1 MTTQLVVE
9 GELSSVNPA
18 TLEVVGSVPVTEP
31 GDVAALV
38 AEAAEAQEAWG
49 GSSFG
54 ERRSLLL
61 RVAHTLLGRMD
72 DITATVTAETGKP
85 IVESFTTELLLA
97 VEQLLWLASHAGRV
111 LAPERLRYGIPY
123 LAHKRAHVVY
133 EPLGVLG
140 IISPWNFPFSIP
152 LTQAAMAVAAGNAV
166 VLKPSELTPLSGEW
180 VARTFAEAGAP
191 DGLVRVAQG
200 AGETGAAL
208 VGAPGV
214 AKLIFTGSGVTGRRI
229 LAAAAELLR
238 PVVLELGSKDP
249 MLVFEDADLRRAVD
263 GALWG
268 SFANCGQV
276 CVGVERI
283 YVARELHDRFVT
295 ELAQRAGELKIGLG
309 EDPETELGPL
319 ISEQQRAKVED
330 LVSEAKERGA
340 EAVVGGRRPKLDL
353 PGWFYE
359 PTVLTGGDP
368 AARIEREE
376 VFGPV
381 VTVRAFDREDEAVQ
395 LANESSFGLGA
406 SVWTRDADRAR
417 RVASQIDAGMV
428 WTNDLG
434 YSYGAG
440 PAPWGGVKQSGFG
453 RTHGK
458 HGLYECSQIKLVD
471 SDAGRFPVPWWYPY
485 GPRALDG
492 FKGVVEVLHGDAKLR
507 ALWTHRRGLA
517 HLAKRYVKR

>member
-1 MTTQLVVE
+1 MGAQVVE
-9 GELSSVNPA
+9 SELGSVNPA
-18 TLEVVGSVPVTEP
+18 TLELVGSVPVTEP
-31 GDVAALV
+31 GAVADLVAA
-38 AEAAEAQEAWG
+38 AAAAQEAWG
-49 GSSFG
+49 ASPFE
-54 ERRSLLL
+54 ERRTLLL
-61 RVAHTLLGRMD
+61 RVVRTLLDRMD
-72 DITATVTAETGKP
+72 EIAATVTAETGKP

-97 VEQLLWLASHAGRV
+97 IEQVLWLASHAERV
-111 LAPERLRYGIPY
+111 LASERLRYGIPY

-140 IISPWNFPFSIP
+140 IIAPWNFPFSIP
-152 LTQAAMAVAAGNAV
+152 LTQTAMAVAAGDSV

-180 VARTFAEAGAP
+180 VARVFAEAGAP
-191 DGLVRVAQG
+191 EGLVCVAQG
-200 AGETGAAL
+200 AGETGGAL
-208 VGAPGV
+208 VTASGV

-229 LAAAAELLR
+229 LAAAADMLR
-238 PVVLELGSKDP
+238 PVILELGSKDP
-249 MLVFEDADLRRAVD
+249 MLVFDDADLRRAVD

-283 YVARELHDRFVT
+283 YVARGLHDRFVS
-295 ELAQRAGELKIGLG
+295 ELARRAGELRIGLG

-340 EAVVGGRRPKLDL
+340 EAAVGGRRPSLDL

-368 AARIEREE
+368 AARIDREE
-376 VFGPV
+376 IFGPV
-381 VTVRAFDREDEAVQ
+381 VTVRAFDGEDEAVQ
-395 LANESSFGLGA
+395 LANASSFGLGA

-417 RVASQIDAGMV
+417 RVAARIEAGMV

-440 PAPWGGVKQSGFG
+440 PAPWGGVKESGFG

-458 HGLYECSQIKLVD
+458 HG
-471 SDAGRFPVPWWYPY
+471 
-485 GPRALDG
+485 ALDG
-492 FKGVVEVLHGDAKLR
+492 FKGVAEVLHGNAKLR
-507 ALWTHRRGLA
+507 ALWTHRRGLV
-517 HLAKRYVKR
+517 HLATRYMRGGVRGAVLSSERTSSSKPR

>member
-1 MTTQLVVE
+1 M
-9 GELSSVNPA
+9 A
-18 TLEVVGSVPVTEP
+18 TLKDLSN
-31 GDVAALV
+31 DIAALV
-38 AEAAEAQEAWG
+38 ETASKSVVQVDA
-49 GSSFG
+49 
-54 ERRSLLL
+54 RR
-61 RVAHTLLGRMD
+61 GRAGTGIVWD
-72 DITATVTAETGKP
+72 NGLVLTANHV
-85 IVESFTTELLLA
+85 
-97 VEQLLWLASHAGRV
+97 VEQEQDIEVVFGDTRAKATLIGRDPATDVALLKV
-111 LAPERLRYGIPY
+111 
-123 LAHKRAHVVY
+123 
-133 EPLGVLG
+133 
-140 IISPWNFPFSIP
+140 
-152 LTQAAMAVAAGNAV
+152 
-166 VLKPSELTPLSGEW
+166 
-180 VARTFAEAGAP
+180 
-191 DGLVRVAQG
+191 DGLSAP
-200 AGETGAAL
+200 AL
-208 VGAPGV
+208 P
-214 AKLIFTGSGVTGRRI
+214 
-229 LAAAAELLR
+229 
-238 PVVLELGSKDP
+238 
-249 MLVFEDADLRRAVD
+249 
-263 GALWG
+263 
-268 SFANCGQV
+268 
-276 CVGVERI
+276 
-283 YVARELHDRFVT
+283 
-295 ELAQRAGELKIGLG
+295 
-309 EDPETELGPL
+309 
-319 ISEQQRAKVED
+319 RAKVED

-381 VTVRAFDREDEAVQ
+381 VTVRAFDGEDEVVQ

-417 RVASQIDAGMV
+417 RVASRIEAGMV

-440 PAPWGGVKQSGFG
+440 PAPWGGVKESGFG

-517 HLAKRYVKR
+517 HLARRYVKR